1 MKKLFPLLTLF
12 YLLTLTSSKLV
23 AQGGQAGRPHFNHT
37 TIYVVDL
44 KKSADFYE
52 QVMELD
58 KIPEPFHDNKHVWFK
73 IGEHNQL
80 HVVQGAASV
89 MAHDINIHLAF
100 SVSSLD
106 DFMAHLDKM
115 NVKYGNWKGDSKTPQ
130 MRPDQIRQI
139 YFQDPEGY
147 WIEVNEDKF

>member
-1 MKKLFPLLTLF
+1 MKRLIPAIIWAYILLI
-12 YLLTLTSSKLV
+12 SCPKIE
-23 AQGGQAGRPHFNHT
+23 AQSGQTASPQFNHT

-44 KKSADFYE
+44 KKSGDFYE
-52 QVMELD
+52 QVMELQ
-58 KIPEPFHDNKHVWFK
+58 KISEPFHDNKHVWFK
-73 IGEHNQL
+73 MGDHNQL
-80 HVVQGAASV
+80 HVVQGASAV

-100 SVSSLD
+100 SVPSLD
-106 DFMAHLDKM
+106 DFMAHLEKM

-130 MRPDQIRQI
+130 MRPDQVRQI

>member
-1 MKKLFPLLTLF
+1 MKKLFSVFALLC
-12 YLLTLTSSKLV
+12 LLTLTNSGLV
-23 AQGGQAGRPHFNHT
+23 AQGGTVGGPHFNHT

-73 IGEHNQL
+73 MGEHNQL
-80 HVVQGAASV
+80 HVVQGATAV

-100 SVSSLD
+100 SVPSLD
-106 DFMAHLDKM
+106 DFMGHLDKM
-115 NVKYGNWKGDSKTPQ
+115 KVKYGNWKGDSKTPQ